1 MVRVRDVT
9 LRDGLQG
16 LSVVL
21 PTVTKVEVYQ
31 QLLGAGVEEAQVTS
45 FVSPR
50 RLPQLA
56 DTEALWDAL
65 RPFLGVKGAL
75 IANHTNANVAS
86 QRRRCVGITGAG
98 TSP

>member
-21 PTVTKVEVYQ
+21 PTATKVEVYQ
-31 QLLGAGVEEAQVTS
+31 KLLGAGVEEAQVTS

-56 DTEALWDAL
+56 DA
-65 RPFLGVKGAL
+65 
-75 IANHTNANVAS
+75 
-86 QRRRCVGITGAG
+86 
-98 TSP
+98 